1 MTNTADHIEW
11 RKSSY
16 SSGGSGNCVE
26 VAATPGSVRV
36 RDSKDTSIRG
46 FAVSGDAWSAF
57 LVGVPAE

>member
-26 VAATPGSVRV
+26 VAHAESVHL
-36 RDSKDTSIRG
+36 RDSKDTTIPG
-46 FAVSGDAWSAF
+46 LTVGGDAWETF
-57 LVGVPAE
+57 LGSVVAK